1 MAEKKKRETLFIPG
15 TARYPKTNKPVKY
28 DQAAKRSV
36 FDADGEFE
44 CNILVT
50 DEVKDK
56 IEAKI
61 KAFAAENKLKKYKN
75 SPISAEEDEDGNETG
90 KFIIKTKQYGKN
102 KDGSAKRIAHF
113 DGAAKALGKDFI
125 LTGGSE
131 VIVAVYPTVYE
142 GLGGGVRLN
151 ISAIQ
156 VTKYAEL
163 EERNPFSAQE
173 GAWTANDEDE
183 GDDEEEAPFESEDG
197 EEDNGDPA
205 DF

>member
-1 MAEKKKRETLFIPG
+1 MAEKKKRETLFIKG
-15 TARYPKTNKPVKY
+15 VANYPKTNKPVKY

-36 FDADGEFE
+36 FDPDGEYE
-44 CNILVT
+44 CNVIV
-50 DEVKDK
+50 DVDQKDK

-61 KAFAAENKLKKYKN
+61 KTFASENGLKKFKN
-75 SPISAEEDEDGNETG
+75 SPITEHTDADGNETG
-90 KFIIKTKQYGKN
+90 QFIIKTKQYGKN
-102 KDGSAKRIAHF
+102 RDESVKRIPHF

-131 VIVAVYPTVYE
+131 VIVAVYPSVYE

-173 GAWTANDEDE
+173 GAWTNE
-183 GDDEEEAPFESEDG
+183 GDDEEEDAPFESDDEHED
-197 EEDNGDPA
+197 EPT